1 MAEIKVDSFSHNR
14 NLQKIQK
21 EEEELAALLRGD
33 EIDQEEEPKA
43 EESSSDVAAESE
55 PADEGNT
62 EQEEAPQA
70 EAQEDD
76 AGLSAEE
83 ANFKKRYGDLRRHAQ
98 AKEQAYKASIAK
110 LEDQL
115 KKGNV
120 VNPNASREQIQAWA
134 QANPQAEQVI
144 RTLADEQAN
153 AKLKEVE
160 SRLAFVEQQEK
171 AAKRKSAEA
180 KLMELHPDFQE
191 IRKDDA
197 FHVWAKEQPEVMQAA
212 LYNDPD
218 DVKGVARVLDLY
230 KADKG
235 IKSKRKASADVD
247 AAKSVR
253 SRSRPTPEAD
263 ESKSFLS
270 ESAVQNMSA
279 KEFEERYD
287 EIETARKTGKF
298 VYDLSRPRR

>member
-1 MAEIKVDSFSHNR
+1 MAEITVDSFSHNR
-14 NLQKIQK
+14 NLQKIKK

-33 EIDQEEEPKA
+33 DVEQEDEAEQTEEPSSNVT
-43 EESSSDVAAESE
+43 EEPVAASES
-55 PADEGNT
+55 NT

-76 AGLSAEE
+76 VELDAEE
-83 ANFKKRYGDLRRHAQ
+83 ANFKKRYGDLRRHQQ
-98 AKEQAYKASIAK
+98 AKEAEYKQRLEELENKLKNGASTSASP
-110 LEDQL
+110 DQI
-115 KKGNV
+115 K
-120 VNPNASREQIQAWA
+120 AWA
-134 QANPQAEQVI
+134 KANPQAEQVI
-144 RTLADEQAN
+144 RALADEQAS

-160 SRLAFVEQQEK
+160 SRLAFVEQQEQ
-171 AAKRKSAEA
+171 AAKRSKAEA
-180 KLMELHPDFQE
+180 KLMSLHPDFEE

-197 FHVWAKEQPEVMQAA
+197 FHAWAKEQPEVMQAA
-212 LYNDPD
+212 LYNDPN

-235 IKSKRKASADVD
+235 IKTKKPTSASKD

-253 SRSRPTPEAD
+253 SRSTPQAEAD

-270 ESAVQNMSA
+270 ESKVASMSM

-287 EIETARKTGKF
+287 EIETARRTGKF
-298 VYDLSRPRR
+298 VYDLSRAGR

>member
-14 NLQKIQK
+14 NLQKIQR

-33 EIDQEEEPKA
+33 EVNEEEEQA
-43 EESSSDVAAESE
+43 TEEPRGDVAAESE
-55 PADEGNT
+55 PANEGGT
-62 EQEEAPQA
+62 QQEEAPQA
-70 EAQEDD
+70 KAQEDD
-76 AGLSAEE
+76 LELTAEE
-83 ANFKKRYGDLRRHAQ
+83 ANFKKRYGDLRRHQQ
-98 AKEQAYKASIAK
+98 AKEAEYKQRLAA

-115 KKGNV
+115 KRGNV

-160 SRLAFVEQQEK
+160 SRLAFVEKQEK

-180 KLMELHPDFQE
+180 KLMNLHPDFQE
-191 IRKDDA
+191 IRKDEA

-218 DVKGVARVLDLY
+218 DVKV
-230 KADKG
+230 
-235 IKSKRKASADVD
+235 
-247 AAKSVR
+247 
-253 SRSRPTPEAD
+253 
-263 ESKSFLS
+263 
-270 ESAVQNMSA
+270 
-279 KEFEERYD
+279 
-287 EIETARKTGKF
+287 
-298 VYDLSRPRR
+298 